1 MKQLITLI
9 LISIFSISVFS
20 QTKSH
25 SDYENDSKWFIGLNA
40 GGLWHTTDVKNKTQI
55 GWGAMIGRSFLYN
68 YGRPISLDVRAR
80 FLRGFWVGQDTKLT
94 PVSPT
99 DAAYNGSQGQY
110 TNYLDSANGMVL
122 RNFQADV
129 YRGSIELAVHV
140 NALRERTGIDL
151 YVFGGIG
158 ITWYQTFGNL
168 FLADSTKKTMY
179 DYSTL
184 QSHSPS
190 AIKSFQDKTYDTPLN
205 GSDRNK
211 YSMAVMPSIGFGIGY
226 QITPRFQIGLEH
238 KTTFTRGDLFDGKNY
253 DNNLQPSKTKD
264 LYHYTSL
271 YIKVNFRKIGSKPR
285 RDIDAPIDSTA
296 VTNPTSTNPTTNNP
310 PIVNPP
316 VVTPPCLSPSVTI
329 VDPRTNYSTT
339 TDRFVLAAQLTNIT
353 TRQQISFKQNGVEN
367 TNYQYNTSTHQLEAG
382 VILAPGQNIFEIR
395 VANECGTFSDSR
407 VIILER
413 PQVAPPIISYQNP
426 SYSPYS
432 VSTPSFPL
440 NATILNVEQSNQ
452 VKMSFNGVVWNSFS
466 FNGANHVLTSN
477 IQLIEGANI
486 VEITATNVAGTD
498 SKSTVIIYNQPIKRE
513 GPIVQFIQPN
523 QNPYTINV
531 NTAPITASVFNVDS
545 KSDITV
551 TINGTNWTNFNYNK
565 STQIVTFTA
574 NSLVFGTNVITIKG
588 VNEVGQDV
596 KSTTLIYQRSAPKT
610 PPLVNFIDPIAN
622 PQTSV
627 ASSYNVKALVRYVVD
642 KQHVEVK
649 INGNSTTNFN
659 YNSSSQTID
668 FQTSLLNGANSIY
681 VRGINAD
688 GEAEATT
695 TIIYRQPNLT
705 LPPQV
710 VIISPDGNPA
720 STYTASSPVKA
731 TVQNVTQKSEI
742 QVFVNTVSTTNFTY
756 NTLTKEVDFTA
767 NLNAGMNTVRVVA
780 TNTAGQ
786 NEDNQEINYIIR
798 EVVTPPTLLITQP
811 SVTGTTVSTSNYTF
825 KAITT
830 NVNAKSD
837 VVVHFNGVIVPINA
851 FDFVSQQ
858 ITYDA
863 ILLEGTN
870 LLEVSATNS
879 GGTVSQS
886 TNIKYVK
893 PVAPCDKPT
902 LSWMIPAQNGTSTED
917 SMLTIKVQ
925 TNFVESANLLSFKL
939 NGNTVGA
946 VNFDVTSKQVQELI
960 QLSEGMN
967 VLELTARTKC
977 GMVTVTRT
985 IEYKKPAAPCDLP
998 SVSAIKPSILDLQMQ
1013 SDRFDFYAST
1023 VNITSEEQVIVK
1035 LNGEEIRFRFDTI
1048 AHTIQSVAKLVP
1060 GNNVITIYVSN
1071 DCGSSSLTW
1080 NVNNVVCENAVFELS
1095 SDIVNGATT
1104 SNPNFTLSGLVKNV
1118 DNASG
1123 LVLKLNGNPINFIF
1137 NATTG
1142 AFSANLNLTKG
1153 SNEILLYMTNA
1164 CGEASFPFK
1173 RIFVPPLQEKAPI
1186 VQITNPV
1193 RSPEVSLSPTIL
1205 VTALVQNITNPSNI
1219 SVKVNGASV
1228 SFNFADEKVSF
1239 NQLLINGSNT
1249 ISITVANTA
1258 GTDSDSK
1265 VVNYQQKQIVLPPVV
1280 EITSPSQVL
1289 ETIDG
1294 MSYTVKG
1301 VVKNVSNYNQVQV
1314 YINGVALSDFNP
1326 VMENNEIS
1334 FSFPLAFDNSHTSY
1348 SIKVIS
1354 TNEAGTNQDTKSIH
1368 KKIVVPVTKPIRG
1381 TGEIIQGTRGT
1392 TTTTSPTVN
1401 TGTVRPT
1408 ITRPTTTITRPTGQ
1422 RP

>member
-1 MKQLITLI
+1 MKQLITLF

-20 QTKSH
+20 QSKSH

-94 PVSPT
+94 AVSPT
-99 DAAYNGSQGQY
+99 DPAFNGSEGQY

-158 ITWYQTFGNL
+158 LTWYQTFGNL
-168 FLADSTKKTMY
+168 FLADSTSKTMY

-184 QSHSPS
+184 QSHSQS
-190 AIKSFQDKTYDTPLN
+190 GIKGFQDKTYDTPLN
-205 GSDRNK
+205 GSQRNK
-211 YSMAVMPSIGFGIGY
+211 YSMAVMPSIGIGIGY
-226 QITPRFQIGLEH
+226 QITPRFQLGIEH

-253 DNNLQPSKTKD
+253 DGNLQPSKTKD

-271 YIKVNFRKIGSKPR
+271 YIKVNFRKIGSKPI
-285 RDIDAPIDSTA
+285 RDIDEPIDSTA
-296 VTNPTSTNPTTNNP
+296 VSNPITNSTTNLT
-310 PIVNPP
+310 IANPP
-316 VVTPPCLSPSVTI
+316 VVTPPCLAPSVTI
-329 VDPRTNYSTT
+329 VDPRANYTT
-339 TDRFVLAAQLTNIT
+339 TNDRFVIAAQLTNVT
-353 TRQQISFKQNGVEN
+353 NRQQISFKQNGVEN
-367 TNYQYNTSTHQLEAG
+367 TNYQYNTSTHQFEAG
-382 VILAPGQNIFEIR
+382 VVLAPGQNIFE
-395 VANECGTFSDSR
+395 VTVSNECGTFSDSR

-432 VSTPSFPL
+432 GSTPSFPL
-440 NATILNVEQSNQ
+440 NVKILNIEQSNQ
-452 VKMSFNGVVWNSFS
+452 VKMSFNGVIWNSFS
-466 FNGANHVLTSN
+466 FNGATHVLISN
-477 IQLIEGANI
+477 LQLIEGANI

-498 SKSTVIIYNQPIKRE
+498 SKSTVIIYKEPFERQA
-513 GPIVQFIQPN
+513 PIVQFIQPN
-523 QNPYTINV
+523 QNPYTINE

-545 KSDITV
+545 KSNITV
-551 TINGTNWTNFNYNK
+551 TINGINWTNFNYNK
-565 STQIVTFTA
+565 STQIVTFIA
-574 NSLVFGTNVITIKG
+574 SSLIYGTNVINIKG
-588 VNEVGQDV
+588 VNEVGQDA

-610 PPLVNFIDPIAN
+610 PPLVNFIDPIVN
-622 PQTSV
+622 PQTSI
-627 ASSYNVKALVRYVVD
+627 ASSYNVKVLVRYVLD

-659 YNSSSQTID
+659 YNSSAQTID

-681 VRGINAD
+681 VRGVNTD

-710 VIISPDGNPA
+710 VIVSPDGNPA
-720 STYTASSPVKA
+720 TSYSASSPAKA
-731 TVQNVTQKSEI
+731 TIQNVTQKSEI

-756 NTLTKEVDFTA
+756 NILTKEVDLTV
-767 NLNAGMNTVRVVA
+767 NLNLGMNTIRVVA
-780 TNTAGQ
+780 TNSAGQ
-786 NEDNQEINYIIR
+786 NEDNQQINYIVR
-798 EVVTPPTLLITQP
+798 AVVAPPTLMITQP
-811 SVTGTTVSTSNYTF
+811 SVTGTTVSLSNYTF

-837 VVVHFNGVIVPINA
+837 VSVHFNGIVVPINA
-851 FDFVSQQ
+851 FDFVSEQ

-863 ILLEGTN
+863 LLLEGTN
-870 LLEVSATNS
+870 LFEISATNS
-879 GGTVSQS
+879 GGTVTQS
-886 TNIKYVK
+886 TIIKYVK
-893 PVAPCDKPT
+893 REAPCDKPT
-902 LSWMIPAQNGTSTED
+902 LSWLVPAQNGTLTED
-917 SMLTIKVQ
+917 SMLTFKVQ
-925 TNFVESANLLSFKL
+925 TNFVESANELSFKL
-939 NGNTVGA
+939 NGNMVGA
-946 VNFDVTSKQVQELI
+946 ANFDANSKQAQKLI

-977 GMVTVTRT
+977 GLVTITRI
-985 IEYKKPAAPCDLP
+985 IEYKKPAAPCDVP

-1013 SDRFDFYAST
+1013 TDRFDFYAST
-1023 VNITSEEQVIVK
+1023 VNITSEEQVIAK
-1035 LNGEEIRFRFDTI
+1035 LNGEIIRFKFDSI
-1048 AHTIQSVAKLVP
+1048 AHTIQSRAMLVP

-1080 NVNNVVCENAVFELS
+1080 SVNNVICEKPIFELS
-1095 SDIVNGATT
+1095 SDIVNGEST
-1104 SNPNFTLSGLVKNV
+1104 SNPNFTLTGLVKNV
-1118 DNASG
+1118 DNASS

-1153 SNEILLYMTNA
+1153 SNEILLYMENA
-1164 CGEASFPFK
+1164 CGETSFPFK

-1193 RSPEVSLSPTIL
+1193 RSPDVSLSPTII

-1228 SFNFADEKVSF
+1228 SFNFADEKVNF

-1249 ISITVANTA
+1249 ITITVANTA

-1265 VVNYQQKQIVLPPVV
+1265 IINYQQKQIVLAPVV
-1280 EITSPSQVL
+1280 QITNPSEVS

-1294 MSYTVKG
+1294 LSYTIKG

-1326 VMENNEIS
+1326 ILENNEIS

-1348 SIKVIS
+1348 SIKVVS
-1354 TNEAGTNQDTKSIH
+1354 TNEAGTHQDTKSIH
-1368 KKIVVPVTKPIRG
+1368 KKIVIPITQPIRTTEG
-1381 TGEIIQGTRGT
+1381 SIIQGG
-1392 TTTTSPTVN
+1392 TTTTSPVIP
-1401 TGTVRPT
+1401 GSVRAPV
-1408 ITRPTTTITRPTGQ
+1408 ITRPTTTIVRPTGQ
-1422 RP
+1422 R